1 MLNDINTSSYHTPI
15 MLPQVLSLLRPERGG
30 TYVDGTLGGG
40 GHSLGILRS
49 LPAGGRLF
57 GIDRDGEAIAEA
69 SARLSVFPNFTAVR
83 GNFFQLTE
91 LLNARGVNGA
101 DGILLDLGVS
111 SHQLDDAER
120 GFSYGSEARLDM
132 RMDKSAP
139 LSAHDVVNGYDTA
152 ALTRIIRDYGEER
165 FASRISNAIGAARAD
180 KPIETTTELAE
191 IIKNAIPA
199 AARRDG
205 PHPAR
210 RTFQAI
216 RIEVNGELAGLEQ
229 AVRDAIRFLNPGGV
243 IAVITFH
250 SLEDRIV
257 KNVFKNLAN
266 PCTCPPNAPVCV
278 CGLKPEVAILT
289 KKPLVADD
297 TELDLNSRSRSAKL
311 RAAQKLIHDGGRIK
325 WQRIQDLTAE
335 LLKKCVSMRQTTAHW
350 HTKAIIFTTQ
360 GLQRL
365 NPSAGRK
372 LPRPQKPSQ
381 RFARRKRAFRFP
393 SRCVNAK
400 SELS

>member
-1 MLNDINTSSYHTPI
+1 

-243 IAVITFH
+243 IAVITF
-250 SLEDRIV
+250 
-257 KNVFKNLAN
+257 
-266 PCTCPPNAPVCV
+266 T
-278 CGLKPEVAILT
+278 
-289 KKPLVADD
+289 
-297 TELDLNSRSRSAKL
+297 
-311 RAAQKLIHDGGRIK
+311 
-325 WQRIQDLTAE
+325 
-335 LLKKCVSMRQTTAHW
+335 LLKTESLRTFSRTLQTPAPARLMRPFAY
-350 HTKAIIFTTQ
+350 ADLSPR
-360 GLQRL
+360 LQYLPKSRL
-365 NPSAGRK
+365 LRMIPNWI
-372 LPRPQKPSQ
+372 
-381 RFARRKRAFRFP
+381 
-393 SRCVNAK
+393 
-400 SELS
+400 

>member
-1 MLNDINTSSYHTPI
+1 M
-15 MLPQVLSLLRPERGG
+15 
-30 TYVDGTLGGG
+30 
-40 GHSLGILRS
+40 
-49 LPAGGRLF
+49 F

-69 SARLSVFPNFTAVR
+69 SARLSGFPNFTAVR

-243 IAVITFH
+243 IAVT
-250 SLEDRIV
+250 
-257 KNVFKNLAN
+257 
-266 PCTCPPNAPVCV
+266 
-278 CGLKPEVAILT
+278 
-289 KKPLVADD
+289 
-297 TELDLNSRSRSAKL
+297 
-311 RAAQKLIHDGGRIK
+311 
-325 WQRIQDLTAE
+325 
-335 LLKKCVSMRQTTAHW
+335 LLKTESLRTFLRTLQTPAPARLMRPFAY
-350 HTKAIIFTTQ
+350 ADLSPR
-360 GLQRL
+360 LQYLPKSRL
-365 NPSAGRK
+365 LRMIPNWI
-372 LPRPQKPSQ
+372 
-381 RFARRKRAFRFP
+381 
-393 SRCVNAK
+393 
-400 SELS
+400 

>member
-165 FASRISNAIGAARAD
+165 FASRISNAIGAARA
-180 KPIETTTELAE
+180 
-191 IIKNAIPA
+191 

-229 AVRDAIRFLNPGGV
+229 AVRDAVRFLNPGGV

-311 RAAQKLIHDGGRIK
+311 RAAQKLIN
-325 WQRIQDLTAE
+325 
-335 LLKKCVSMRQTTAHW
+335 TT
-350 HTKAIIFTTQ
+350 
-360 GLQRL
+360 GD
-365 NPSAGRK
+365 
-372 LPRPQKPSQ
+372 
-381 RFARRKRAFRFP
+381 
-393 SRCVNAK
+393 
-400 SELS
+400 E

>member
-1 MLNDINTSSYHTPI
+1 MLTDINTSTYHTPI
-15 MLPQVLSLLRPERGG
+15 MLPEVLSLLRPERGG
-30 TYVDGTLGGG
+30 VFVDGTLGGG
-40 GHSLGILRS
+40 GHSLGILRA
-49 LPAGGRLF
+49 LPSDGRLF
-57 GIDRDGEAIAEA
+57 GIDRDGDAISEA
-69 SARLSVFPNFTAVR
+69 SARLSGFPNFTAVR
-83 GNFFQLTE
+83 GNFFRMTE
-91 LLNARGVNGA
+91 LLAAHGVSGA

-139 LSAHDVVNGYDTA
+139 FSAYDVVNGYDSA
-152 ALTRIIRDYGEER
+152 KLTQIIRDYGEER
-165 FASRISNAIGAARAD
+165 FASRIANAIVAARAN
-180 KPIETTTELAE
+180 KPVETTTELAE

-229 AVRDAIRFLNPGGV
+229 AVRSAVRFLNPGGI
-243 IAVITFH
+243 IAIITFH

-289 KKPLVADD
+289 KKPLVADEA
-297 TELDLNSRSRSAKL
+297 ELDLNSRSRSAKL
-311 RAAQKLIHDGGRIK
+311 RAAQKLIN
-325 WQRIQDLTAE
+325 
-335 LLKKCVSMRQTTAHW
+335 
-350 HTKAIIFTTQ
+350 KA
-360 GLQRL
+360 G
-365 NPSAGRK
+365 
-372 LPRPQKPSQ
+372 
-381 RFARRKRAFRFP
+381 
-393 SRCVNAK
+393 
-400 SELS
+400 EE

>member
-111 SHQLDDAER
+111 SHQLDDAVR

-180 KPIETTTELAE
+180 KPIETTTELA
-191 IIKNAIPA
+191 KLSKMQY
-199 AARRDG
+199 RRRQG
-205 PHPAR
+205 A
-210 RTFQAI
+210 T
-216 RIEVNGELAGLEQ
+216 
-229 AVRDAIRFLNPGGV
+229 
-243 IAVITFH
+243 
-250 SLEDRIV
+250 
-257 KNVFKNLAN
+257 
-266 PCTCPPNAPVCV
+266 
-278 CGLKPEVAILT
+278 
-289 KKPLVADD
+289 
-297 TELDLNSRSRSAKL
+297 
-311 RAAQKLIHDGGRIK
+311 GRIR
-325 WQRIQDLTAE
+325 QGERFRQFE
-335 LLKKCVSMRQTTAHW
+335 LRSTVSLR
-350 HTKAIIFTTQ
+350 
-360 GLQRL
+360 GLNKRCAMQ
-365 NPSAGRK
+365 SA
-372 LPRPQKPSQ
+372 
-381 RFARRKRAFRFP
+381 F
-393 SRCVNAK
+393 
-400 SELS
+400 

>member
-1 MLNDINTSSYHTPI
+1 MEFSHKSVLLWECIDALNI
-15 MLPQVLSLLRPERGG
+15 RPNGI
-30 TYVDGTLGGG
+30 YQDGTLGGG

-180 KPIETTTELAE
+180 KPNYQKCNTGGG
-191 IIKNAIPA
+191 K
-199 AARRDG
+199 ARRAASG
-205 PHPAR
+205 KA
-210 RTFQAI
+210 
-216 RIEVNGELAGLEQ
+216 
-229 AVRDAIRFLNPGGV
+229 
-243 IAVITFH
+243 
-250 SLEDRIV
+250 
-257 KNVFKNLAN
+257 NVS
-266 PCTCPPNAPVCV
+266 
-278 CGLKPEVAILT
+278 G
-289 KKPLVADD
+289 
-297 TELDLNSRSRSAKL
+297 NS
-311 RAAQKLIHDGGRIK
+311 
-325 WQRIQDLTAE
+325 
-335 LLKKCVSMRQTTAHW
+335 
-350 HTKAIIFTTQ
+350 
-360 GLQRL
+360 
-365 NPSAGRK
+365 N
-372 LPRPQKPSQ
+372 
-381 RFARRKRAFRFP
+381 
-393 SRCVNAK
+393 
-400 SELS
+400 

>member
-57 GIDRDGEAIAEA
+57 GIDRDGEAIAAA

-165 FASRISNAIGAARAD
+165 FASRIS
-180 KPIETTTELAE
+180 
-191 IIKNAIPA
+191 
-199 AARRDG
+199 
-205 PHPAR
+205 
-210 RTFQAI
+210 
-216 RIEVNGELAGLEQ
+216 
-229 AVRDAIRFLNPGGV
+229 
-243 IAVITFH
+243 
-250 SLEDRIV
+250 
-257 KNVFKNLAN
+257 
-266 PCTCPPNAPVCV
+266 
-278 CGLKPEVAILT
+278 
-289 KKPLVADD
+289 
-297 TELDLNSRSRSAKL
+297 
-311 RAAQKLIHDGGRIK
+311 
-325 WQRIQDLTAE
+325 
-335 LLKKCVSMRQTTAHW
+335 
-350 HTKAIIFTTQ
+350 
-360 GLQRL
+360 
-365 NPSAGRK
+365 
-372 LPRPQKPSQ
+372 
-381 RFARRKRAFRFP
+381 KR
-393 SRCVNAK
+393 
-400 SELS
+400 

>member
-165 FASRISNAIGAARAD
+165 FASRFQMRSVRRVRTSPLKQQPNLPKLSKMQYRRRQGAMGR
-180 KPIETTTELAE
+180 IRQGERFRQFEL
-191 IIKNAIPA
+191 
-199 AARRDG
+199 RS
-205 PHPAR
+205 
-210 RTFQAI
+210 T
-216 RIEVNGELAGLEQ
+216 V
-229 AVRDAIRFLNPGGV
+229 
-243 IAVITFH
+243 
-250 SLEDRIV
+250 SLR
-257 KNVFKNLAN
+257 
-266 PCTCPPNAPVCV
+266 
-278 CGLKPEVAILT
+278 
-289 KKPLVADD
+289 
-297 TELDLNSRSRSAKL
+297 DLNKRCAMQSA
-311 RAAQKLIHDGGRIK
+311 
-325 WQRIQDLTAE
+325 
-335 LLKKCVSMRQTTAHW
+335 
-350 HTKAIIFTTQ
+350 F
-360 GLQRL
+360 
-365 NPSAGRK
+365 
-372 LPRPQKPSQ
+372 
-381 RFARRKRAFRFP
+381 
-393 SRCVNAK
+393 
-400 SELS
+400 

>member
-1 MLNDINTSSYHTPI
+1 

-120 GFSYGSEARLDM
+120 GFSYGSKARLDM

-311 RAAQKLIHDGGRIK
+311 RAAQKLIN
-325 WQRIQDLTAE
+325 
-335 LLKKCVSMRQTTAHW
+335 TT
-350 HTKAIIFTTQ
+350 
-360 GLQRL
+360 GD
-365 NPSAGRK
+365 
-372 LPRPQKPSQ
+372 
-381 RFARRKRAFRFP
+381 
-393 SRCVNAK
+393 
-400 SELS
+400 E